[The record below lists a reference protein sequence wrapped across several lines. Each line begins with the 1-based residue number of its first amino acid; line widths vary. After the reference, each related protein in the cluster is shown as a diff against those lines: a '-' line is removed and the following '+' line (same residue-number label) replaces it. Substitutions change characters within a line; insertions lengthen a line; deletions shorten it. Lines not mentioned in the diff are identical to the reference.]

1 MKKLFLATT
10 AIGALAATSAIAADM
25 AVKARPQAPCNC
37 TCDAAQFD
45 GGYIGISGGGIK
57 HIANRTDQ
65 DAFLNTESTLVT
77 EKWGGIVG
85 GTLGYNWAR
94 CHTLWGI
101 EIDGSWA
108 SVNRTLV
115 LDPSAVA
122 AAQESLT
129 NRLDSFFTARIR
141 SGMAWD
147 NMLLYLTGGVAAAR
161 FRTTYEDFNGGAT
174 PLDSHEFKEW
184 RWGWVAGFGTEWAWT
199 PNLTLKSEVLYANF
213 ADREQ
218 SFAFPAGG
226 PRQFTHSD
234 AVWVSRIGLNYR
246 FGGYGPVA
254 AKY

>member
-1 MKKLFLATT
+1 MKKLLLATT
-10 AIGALAATSAIAADM
+10 AFGALAATSAVAADL
-25 AVKARPQAPCNC
+25 AVKARPVAPCNC

-45 GGYIGISGGGIK
+45 GGYIGISGGGVK
-57 HIANRTDQ
+57 HIANRTDRDEFLV
-65 DAFLNTESTLVT
+65 DASTYVT

-108 SVNRTLV
+108 GVNKTLTLHPNSVFNQSVENRMDAFL
-115 LDPSAVA
+115 
-122 AAQESLT
+122 
-129 NRLDSFFTARIR
+129 TARVR
-141 SGMAWD
+141 SGIAWD
-147 NMLLYLTGGVAAAR
+147 NLLLYLTGGVAAAR
-161 FRTTYEDFNGGAT
+161 FRTTWQDFNNGLT
-174 PLDSHEFKEW
+174 PLDSVEFKEW

-213 ADREQ
+213 ADRDRDNTFA
-218 SFAFPAGG
+218 SFGRAS
-226 PRQFTHSD
+226 FTHSD
-234 AVWVSRIGLNYR
+234 AVWISRVGLNYR